1 MTRDILILKLSVI
14 GVHENSYSLGKIQNS
29 DCTCVVEE
37 NGKWSVYYVER
48 DKPDKL
54 AVFDSVEDA
63 YSFVYE
69 IFCKWLGNK

>member
-14 GVHENSYSLGKIQNS
+14 GVHENSYSLGEIRNG

-37 NGKWSVYYVER
+37 DGKWNVYYVER

-54 AVFDSVEDA
+54 AVFDSVEAA

-69 IFCKWLGNK
+69 IFCKWLGKK